1 MEWSSSPANDQPDSI
16 ARPRALSIWRIRVPL
31 FIAHLTLLVTAAS
44 LTPNSYFFQLGVV
57 VGSLMVVGT
66 LFLWVFLW
74 FVRRRAT
81 VLLFCGLALA
91 QTGLVA
97 FVATQFRAED
107 RLVREIGTEN
117 ARRQHMWETQMASF
131 HLDRVF
137 EMLTPGN
144 QMHPEELPGLLEQAR
159 AATVAD
165 RDQWAKTEAWANDAE
180 KRLAVVILRAAAE
193 FRRGFESTRVRNE
206 RVQEL
211 NRDYYTGIEKLVTLL
226 IDGQGRYHFTHAG
239 LEFDRQHDA
248 DAYNQVLHHLNAIQ
262 EEIGAERLSDSRP

>member
-97 FVATQFRAED
+97 FVATQFRAAD

-131 HLDRVF
+131 HLDR
-137 EMLTPGN
+137 LKCLLPATKCTPRSY
-144 QMHPEELPGLLEQAR
+144 L
-159 AATVAD
+159 D
-165 RDQWAKTEAWANDAE
+165 CWS
-180 KRLAVVILRAAAE
+180 KRVPRPSQIGTSGPK
-193 FRRGFESTRVRNE
+193 RRH
-206 RVQEL
+206 
-211 NRDYYTGIEKLVTLL
+211 
-226 IDGQGRYHFTHAG
+226 GRTTQ
-239 LEFDRQHDA
+239 R
-248 DAYNQVLHHLNAIQ
+248 
-262 EEIGAERLSDSRP
+262 SDWRW